1 MGTKAH
7 ILAIVRIIVLVA
19 AASLVVVASVD
30 VFHSLSFFSSA
41 GAVKLQRAICLIM
54 LGELLLEFFM
64 ADNKWRYAVW
74 HMPFVLLCIPYSS
87 LLGNRLESLPEALYF
102 VLQLLPVLRSIFV
115 LGDLLRAL
123 RFGSIVSLSGAYV
136 TLLAAILYFSSLI
149 FFVAEY
155 GHNPEVHS
163 FRSAVYW
170 AVMSM
175 TTTGC
180 NITET
185 TAAGEVVAVVLAA
198 TGLVLFPVFT
208 VYVAAAIARATHNSR
223 KAGEA
228 ANQS

>member
-1 MGTKAH
+1 MKGKPH

-30 VFHSLSFFSSA
+30 VFHSLSFISSA
-41 GAVKLQRAICLIM
+41 VAVKLQRAICIIM
-54 LGELLLEFFM
+54 LAELLLEFFM
-64 ADNKWRYAVW
+64 ADNKWKYTVW
-74 HMPFVLLCIPYSS
+74 HFPFVLLCIPYSS
-87 LLGNRLESLPEALYF
+87 LLGSHLSSLPEAVYF
-102 VLQLLPVLRSIFV
+102 GLQLLPVLRSIFV

-123 RFGSIVSLSGAYV
+123 RFGSIMSLSGAYV

-149 FFVAEY
+149 FYVAEY
-155 GHNPEVHS
+155 GHNPGVHS

-208 VYVAAAIARATHNSR
+208 VYVAAAIARATHNTGKNSD
-223 KAGEA
+223 AESA
-228 ANQS
+228 S